1 MMISKHSRS
10 HTDENQIKIDL
21 STIGKFLKIFPV
33 LLIIFTIIYFTCFGC
48 FLVFNDS
55 TSLAAD
61 TVILSSEEGPVIE
74 MFQDIMGEYQFA
86 EEEKISFDADGS
98 RTVYNSYQHIH
109 RVERFLIYNIFGTT
123 EF

>member
-1 MMISKHSRS
+1 MMISNTLKSC
-10 HTDENQIKIDL
+10 ENKNEKKKL
-21 STIGKFLKIFPV
+21 SVVKKLLRIFLV

-48 FLVFNDS
+48 FLVLNDS

-74 MFQDIMGEYQFA
+74 IFQDIMGEYQVA

-109 RVERFLIYNIFGTT
+109 RVDRFLIYNIFGTT